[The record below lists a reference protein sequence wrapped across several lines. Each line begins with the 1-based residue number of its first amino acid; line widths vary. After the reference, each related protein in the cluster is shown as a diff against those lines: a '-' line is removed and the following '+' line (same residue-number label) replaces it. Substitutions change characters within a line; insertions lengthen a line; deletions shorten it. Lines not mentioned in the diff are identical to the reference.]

1 MTVLDAA
8 GNESARSVAAVG
20 EREDLTPPPAVTGL
34 TVTPT
39 EYGFELEWD
48 KNPATDLGR
57 YTVYWGELL
66 GDEGSAESAQGFRIY
81 RWNPVGDW
89 VVTEPAR

>member
-1 MTVLDAA
+1 M
-8 GNESARSVAAVG
+8 G
-20 EREDLTPPPAVTGL
+20 E
-34 TVTPT
+34 
-39 EYGFELEWD
+39 
-48 KNPATDLGR
+48 NPATDLGR

-66 GDEGSAESAQGFRIY
+66 GDEGSVESAQGFRNH